1 MNTLDDESYSS
12 INMLKDDYV
21 YPEWYN
27 KKKYNF
33 YKKIYRRLKLLIAIH
48 NESSLHYAKMDKY
61 IFGPSIFISCISG
74 IASFMSTSTLIE
86 TEYQNIF
93 GIMVGILSSIATLL
107 QSLGSAYRFSAKE
120 ESHRHAAEEYDKL
133 GVKVQFEIEMP
144 NEEDFTDTLEQEIL
158 DIQNKCRYFAPQFI
172 TDKYKN
178 KTKKKT
184 ILDSPPI
191 NTETKILVDDEISLN
206 ETNIYDSDA

>member
-12 INMLKDDYV
+12 INMLKDNYV

-27 KKKYNF
+27 KKKYEF
-33 YKKIYRRLKLLIAIH
+33 YKKIYKRLKLLINIH
-48 NESSLHYAKMDKY
+48 NESSVYYSTMDKY

-74 IASFMSTSTLIE
+74 IASFMSTSSVIE

-93 GIMVGILSSIATLL
+93 GIIVGILSSIATLL
-107 QSLGSAYRFSAKE
+107 QSFGSAYRFSAKE

-133 GVKVQFEIEMP
+133 GVKVKFEIEMP
-144 NEEDFTDTLEQEIL
+144 NEEDFTEKLEQAIL

-178 KTKKKT
+178 KKQL
-184 ILDSPPI
+184 ILNKQPI
-191 NTETKILVDDEISLN
+191 NTETNIIIDDEISLN
-206 ETNIYDSDA
+206 GTDLYDTNA